1 MTRHKFCYAAIIAAI
16 VLCASQVLAQ
26 CPTGA
31 CPLRTT
37 ARVRTY
43 ERATFSATFNG
54 GLTRVPTTTRFI
66 PFCGAAQVVEP
77 CAPVETVEPCAPIET
92 VEPEPCAPVETV
104 EPCAPVETCEPVATA
119 TTTIQTNNKVQI
131 CPNGACPIRSI
142 TKAAVNTAVAPAR
155 AVANLLDKANKTRV
169 WYGLP
174 ALAYDET
181 LTTGAE
187 QQAQYCAKVGTL
199 VQGAGCAEILA
210 SNWQGLETAINQW
223 VQSPQHRALLLN
235 GGYRFAG
242 VAVVRDGH
250 GRAWCAMRFR

>member
-1 MTRHKFCYAAIIAAI
+1 MRQKFCYAATVAAI
-16 VLCASQVLAQ
+16 VLCASQVFAQ

-77 CAPVETVEPCAPIET
+77 CAPIETVEPCAPIET
-92 VEPEPCAPVETV
+92 VEPEPCAPVET
-104 EPCAPVETCEPVATA
+104 CEPVATA
-119 TTTIQTNNKVQI
+119 TTIQTNNKVQI
-131 CPNGACPIRSI
+131 CPNGACPLRSV
-142 TKAAVNTAVAPAR
+142 TRAAVNTAVAPAR

-174 ALAYDET
+174 ALTYDET

-199 VQGAGCAEILA
+199 VHGAGCAEILA